1 VFQDDFLVM
10 TISIVM
16 FYFFMNNAYW
26 VLAGRYMLVVR
37 GNRYVMQHKPIPQ
50 DMIRNGFGF
59 FFFMMGLNSLVPIAY
74 GIYLY
79 QEGLNPYRGML
90 MTEKQFSWFLGFNI
104 LNCSVQLADG
114 LILIVCIFIARVQLS
129 KYGFRIGLADN
140 RIIAMAIGS
149 MLYVLSSVLVVI
161 SYNSLYNNA

>member
-74 GIYLY
+74 GVYLY
-79 QEGLNPYRGML
+79 QEGLNPYRG
-90 MTEKQFSWFLGFNI
+90 
-104 LNCSVQLADG
+104 
-114 LILIVCIFIARVQLS
+114 
-129 KYGFRIGLADN
+129 
-140 RIIAMAIGS
+140 
-149 MLYVLSSVLVVI
+149 
-161 SYNSLYNNA
+161 